1 MIFTLSNINY
11 HIQTPI
17 STWYLLE
24 KNPDKVTA
32 AQIIIH
38 SVQVIKSMPGT
49 DIKILICRKQKSDK
63 LSQAKMNDLKSM
75 LQLMSLTDRQGYAS
89 VGINEQ

>member
-1 MIFTLSNINY
+1 MSMIFTLSNINY

-17 STWYLLE
+17 STLYLLE

-32 AQIIIH
+32 AQIIIQ

-49 DIKILICRKQKSDK
+49 DIKILVSRKQKSDK
-63 LSQAKMNDLKSM
+63 LSQAKINDLK
-75 LQLMSLTDRQGYAS
+75 
-89 VGINEQ
+89 